1 MSDGEVVGAIVGIG
15 AIGGALGYVFTRKS
29 STTKTPPSPTG
40 ATLSSI
46 DLTASPNSAVP
57 DALIEFTA
65 TAYDQSGNPFPK
77 ADLVL
82 IDKTTSVTTSFNAV
96 TDVNGNASVS
106 FKMSNTGKFIFYAE
120 PKNATSPTSNT
131 VTVTITPTPTCNT
144 QQYYSQSAGQ
154 CVCYSANATNI
165 TLTQPSVPTLYMQ
178 TGLNTGVFGV
188 GRSQWSCFINPT
200 STGSCP
206 TFLLG
211 GSPSCQGNFQMFKV
225 TGSVTDPNGNP
236 CGDVSPCRNYKVY
249 FSMTPQTQEYTFSS
263 AVNETFFTAYNEW
276 KVQLSFGTYDS
287 SGNAISSVYADAN
300 GNFTVY
306 IGVSLKLISTSGY
319 YSGGTVTAPEKTQ
332 VIQLSAGFNPGQNN
346 VTSGGAI
353 SFNIQNCMYGVA

>member
-1 MSDGEVVGAIVGIG
+1 MSKGEVVGAIVGIG
-15 AIGGALGYVFTRKS
+15 AIGGALGYVFTRKT

-46 DLTASPNSAVP
+46 GLTASPNSAVP
-57 DALIEFTA
+57 DTLVEFTA

-106 FKMSNTGKFIFYAE
+106 FKMSNTGKFVFYAE

-154 CVCYSANATNI
+154 CVCYSAHVSNLALSQQSTPDL
-165 TLTQPSVPTLYMQ
+165 TLQV
-178 TGLNTGVFGV
+178 GLNYGVFGYD
-188 GRSQWSCFINPT
+188 RSAWSCWINPT
-200 STGSCP
+200 SAGSCP
-206 TFLLG
+206 TYSTG
-211 GSPSCQGNFQMFKV
+211 GSPSCL
-225 TGSVTDPNGNP
+225 TDDTQYITVSGTATDSNGNP

-249 FSMTPQTQEYTFSS
+249 FWFSPQTQKVTISNSTNNSWVVE
-263 AVNETFFTAYNEW
+263 FTLA
-276 KVQLSFGTYDS
+276 TYDQ
-287 SGNAISSVYADAN
+287 NNNPVSSVYADAN
-300 GNFTVY
+300 GNFTVKVG
-306 IGVSLKLISTSGY
+306 ISLKLVSATYGQSLGNVSFPFNLKPITLY
-319 YSGGTVTAPEKTQ
+319 
-332 VIQLSAGFNPGQNN
+332 AGFHPDVAAPGGVQ
-346 VTSGGAI
+346 VLE
-353 SFNIQNCMYGVA
+353 FNTLACMYTVGAS